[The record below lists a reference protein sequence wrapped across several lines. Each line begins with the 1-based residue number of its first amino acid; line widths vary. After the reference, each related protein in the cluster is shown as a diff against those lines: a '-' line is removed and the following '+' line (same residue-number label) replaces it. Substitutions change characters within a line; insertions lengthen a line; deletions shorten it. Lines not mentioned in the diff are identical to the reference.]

1 MFGLWRWRCQ
11 GGRKR
16 KPLRVVIEFGEEDV
30 VVCSGGGFDPVI
42 KPPTDIEIEIPMG

>member
-1 MFGLWRWRCQ
+1 MFWLWL
-11 GGRKR
+11 GGRR
-16 KPLRVVIEFGEEDV
+16 RTLLVVEFGEEDV